1 MDLDQIQ
8 LNNHLCNYLY
18 KWVGKTKLVLEYHKR
33 ASTRRAITSQERAF
47 REVEVVVKRGED
59 LLLKCMCRQSSWLEA
74 AITLANIKDEV
85 LDIVLDLSFWKHM
98 LKIAMAYANMGES
111 TVLQYAKK
119 ALEKHEELHEKLLK
133 ADSPLQKAADH
144 DRDHL
149 LTKLLEV
156 KEKHASGGE
165 GSTASIQEREYILS
179 IYLLSCI
186 KDGDRIATE
195 VESQLK
201 DIKWGKPLGSGTYGQ
216 VSQAEWLQQPCAV
229 KRIQDTDTKE
239 ATMARGCNHPHIV
252 QFFWVYQEERS
263 SYIVMERMH
272 EDLSTHIEGLVQRNV
287 EKDGFRPFQLHVA
300 IDIMLQIAKAM
311 RYLHNKKP
319 KKIVHRDLKTS
330 NILVQPLVDNS
341 HGYVHVK
348 LADFGISKF
357 YNRSE
362 TSSMLTFRKGTSAYA
377 APEVFNERSKDGSN
391 SSNLP
396 PKIDVWSFAMV
407 CSEILTGT
415 MPFDGERKVNLH
427 AKIEENDEFRPPLP
441 SDCPEDLRFCITRCW
456 ECNPQKRPTFV
467 EICKMFKIAKAQ
479 SLGIIHFKYS
489 KLLVSINDPM
499 LNKPRSSNP
508 LTRGA
513 SSSSPASDPQAA
525 GAGGGSKADMEGGNG
540 PVDDGKHPQQH
551 PRKPNPLSENG
562 LPSSYSSLVAS
573 EGWNPVRS
581 LHVQIVDLQERLR
594 ARDAELKAKEEEIK
608 NIRAREKEMKV
619 QLNELQKEKEKPLD
633 QILHLEDQH
642 AAKSLQSGSYLDD
655 SKAATPI
662 LLVTAMKIVRE
673 VGKKFTK
680 EFTDQ
685 LKKCREKVRL
695 ALEDHILKQVAVVIS
710 RPTHKKY
717 QYQAY
722 MNHKLFIGFDNP
734 TFFMSLDNI
743 DEPPHEFSA
752 AQKSEWYRQDNFQ
765 KFQKYDLR
773 KFSVK
778 TLVENAEHD
787 SFLQEFCFM
796 KFQETFDELAES
808 QLFGHLEHR
817 DCILGEK
824 KHPNTPFYESF
835 CRLAVS
841 VWLVHRLAFAFKTPA
856 TTFVVEKG
864 LPFDHHKM
872 QSVGPP
878 DDITPNS
885 KVGLV
890 VLPGFQV
897 SQSIIACEVYLVEHA

>member
-47 REVEVVVKRGED
+47 REVELVVKRGED

-85 LDIVLDLSFWKHM
+85 LDIVLDLSFWKRM
-98 LKIAMAYANMGES
+98 LKIAIAYANMGES
-111 TVLQYAKK
+111 TVLQYAAK

-133 ADSPLQKAADH
+133 ADSPLQTAADH

-149 LTKLLEV
+149 LDKLSEV
-156 KEKHASGGE
+156 KERHASSRK
-165 GSTASIQEREYILS
+165 GSTASRHEREYILS

-186 KDGDRIATE
+186 KDDNRIATE

-229 KRIQDTDTKE
+229 KTIQDTDTKE

-252 QFFWVYQEERS
+252 QFFWVYQEKRS
-263 SYIVMERMH
+263 SNIVMERMH
-272 EDLSTHIEGLVQRNV
+272 EDLSTHIEGLVQRNA

-341 HGYVHVK
+341 QGYVHVK

-362 TSSMLTFRKGTSAYA
+362 TSSPFTLKKGTTVYA
-377 APEVFNERSKDGSN
+377 APEVFNQQSKYGSN

-415 MPFDGERKVNLH
+415 MPFDGQPKVNLH

-467 EICKMFKIAKAQ
+467 EICKMLKIAKAQ
-479 SLGIIHFKYS
+479 SLGIIHFNYS

-499 LNKPRSSNP
+499 LDKPRS
-508 LTRGA
+508 R
-513 SSSSPASDPQAA
+513 
-525 GAGGGSKADMEGGNG
+525 
-540 PVDDGKHPQQH
+540 
-551 PRKPNPLSENG
+551 
-562 LPSSYSSLVAS
+562 
-573 EGWNPVRS
+573 
-581 LHVQIVDLQERLR
+581 
-594 ARDAELKAKEEEIK
+594 
-608 NIRAREKEMKV
+608 
-619 QLNELQKEKEKPLD
+619 
-633 QILHLEDQH
+633 
-642 AAKSLQSGSYLDD
+642 
-655 SKAATPI
+655 
-662 LLVTAMKIVRE
+662 
-673 VGKKFTK
+673 
-680 EFTDQ
+680 
-685 LKKCREKVRL
+685 
-695 ALEDHILKQVAVVIS
+695 
-710 RPTHKKY
+710 
-717 QYQAY
+717 
-722 MNHKLFIGFDNP
+722 
-734 TFFMSLDNI
+734 
-743 DEPPHEFSA
+743 
-752 AQKSEWYRQDNFQ
+752 
-765 KFQKYDLR
+765 
-773 KFSVK
+773 
-778 TLVENAEHD
+778 
-787 SFLQEFCFM
+787 
-796 KFQETFDELAES
+796 
-808 QLFGHLEHR
+808 
-817 DCILGEK
+817 
-824 KHPNTPFYESF
+824 
-835 CRLAVS
+835 
-841 VWLVHRLAFAFKTPA
+841 
-856 TTFVVEKG
+856 
-864 LPFDHHKM
+864 
-872 QSVGPP
+872 
-878 DDITPNS
+878 
-885 KVGLV
+885 
-890 VLPGFQV
+890 
-897 SQSIIACEVYLVEHA
+897 